1 MLGRPPCGSTSGSG
15 DRWTARQAL
24 VGLPARPACMPQTAA
39 THRQNAWL
47 LVLTIGTML
56 LIVVAPFLLVRDAHR
71 KNAHAAEVVN
81 HTQRV
86 AAVVETLMYD
96 LRNRESA
103 VVAYA
108 FGHDSPAIRE
118 RLAESKR
125 EIPVNLERLSELTRD
140 NPQQQVRIGRLAST
154 IEQRGALADT
164 ILSRPAGSVD
174 KRDIEWLLDRNP
186 LRFIAQEIADTEQ
199 QLLQA
204 RTREAAA
211 LAKRSEAVALASM
224 LAQLVLLAAAALLL
238 RWQLSTRRTAEAA
251 AVRAAA
257 RASAVLQ
264 TVREPMALLDG
275 NLRVVMLNP
284 AFAEVFGADGASVGQ
299 PLEAIGG
306 GSWSAPDTQQRLHDV
321 LARGRELWDH
331 EVVHRGADGR
341 ERTLLVN
348 ARRMTLP
355 DNNDDVALV
364 TANDVTAQKAAEL
377 QVRELNRQLQGKV
390 DQVSEVNRELEA
402 FSYSVSHDLRAPLR
416 HIGGFADKLSRHLGE
431 ARDEKS
437 THYLQTIS
445 NSARRM
451 SRLID
456 DLLVY
461 SRLGRSALRLQPV
474 DLQSVVEELRAMLDS
489 NNAADHPGHRID
501 WRIAPLPVI
510 VGDENMLR
518 QVWLNLLSNA
528 VKYSTGSEP
537 AIIEVSYNRDD
548 HGDYRFTVADNGV
561 GFDMAYAGKL
571 FGVFQRL
578 HSVSEFEG
586 TGIGLASVRRVLARH
601 GGHIEA
607 DASPGAG
614 ARFTFTLPAS
624 ADAPLMD
631 PKA

>member
-1 MLGRPPCGSTSGSG
+1 VVFFFFLFFFFNDTATTEIYTLSLHDALPICGG
-15 DRWTARQAL
+15 WAL
-24 VGLPARPACMPQTAA
+24 P
-39 THRQNAWL
+39 
-47 LVLTIGTML
+47 
-56 LIVVAPFLLVRDAHR
+56 
-71 KNAHAAEVVN
+71 
-81 HTQRV
+81 
-86 AAVVETLMYD
+86 ET
-96 LRNRESA
+96 R
-103 VVAYA
+103 
-108 FGHDSPAIRE
+108 
-118 RLAESKR
+118 
-125 EIPVNLERLSELTRD
+125 
-140 NPQQQVRIGRLAST
+140 
-154 IEQRGALADT
+154 
-164 ILSRPAGSVD
+164 
-174 KRDIEWLLDRNP
+174 
-186 LRFIAQEIADTEQ
+186 
-199 QLLQA
+199 
-204 RTREAAA
+204 
-211 LAKRSEAVALASM
+211 
-224 LAQLVLLAAAALLL
+224 
-238 RWQLSTRRTAEAA
+238 
-251 AVRAAA
+251 
-257 RASAVLQ
+257 
-264 TVREPMALLDG
+264 
-275 NLRVVMLNP
+275 
-284 AFAEVFGADGASVGQ
+284 
-299 PLEAIGG
+299 
-306 GSWSAPDTQQRLHDV
+306 QRLRDV

-331 EVVHRGADGR
+331 EVAHRAGDGR

-355 DNNDDVALV
+355 ESRDDVALV
-364 TANDVTAQKAAEL
+364 TANDVTAQKAAEV

-416 HIGGFADKLSRHLGE
+416 HIGGFADKLARHLGDG
-431 ARDEKS
+431 RDEKS
-437 THYLQTIS
+437 SHYLQTIS

-474 DLQSVVEELRAMLDS
+474 DLQSVVEELRAMLDA
-489 NNAADHPGHRID
+489 NNAADHPQHRID

-537 AIIEVSYNRDD
+537 AVIEVTYARNDG
-548 HGDYRFTVADNGV
+548 GDYRFSVSDNGV

-607 DASPGAG
+607 DATPGAG

-624 ADAPLMD
+624 ADATSPD
-631 PKA
+631 TQA

>member
-1 MLGRPPCGSTSGSG
+1 MP
-15 DRWTARQAL
+15 DTASRLRRTAGFTAL
-24 VGLPARPACMPQTAA
+24 SILLL
-39 THRQNAWL
+39 L
-47 LVLTIGTML
+47 LVVLG
-56 LIVVAPFLLVRDAHR
+56 PFLLVRRAHD
-71 KNAHAAEVVN
+71 ES
-81 HTQRV
+81 V
-86 AAVVETLMYD
+86 AAAAAVSHTHAVESSANALMYS
-96 LRNRESA
+96 LRNREA
-103 VVAYA
+103 VVVAHAY
-108 FGHDSPAIRE
+108 GHDSPVMRA
-118 RLAESKR
+118 RLEDSRR
-125 EIPVNLERLSELTRD
+125 EIPSGLAKLTALTRD
-140 NPQQQVRIGRLAST
+140 HPEQQVRVGRLAAQA
-154 IEQRGALADT
+154 EARGLIIDEILAK
-164 ILSRPAGSVD
+164 PAGSASRAEVD
-174 KRDIEWLLDRNP
+174 TLLNRNQ
-186 LRFIAQEIADTEQ
+186 LRQVAERIIAAEQ
-199 QLLQA
+199 
-204 RTREAAA
+204 
-211 LAKRSEAVALASM
+211 
-224 LAQLVLLAAAALLL
+224 ALL
-238 RWQLSTRRTAEAA
+238 RSRTAEAQRLARQADAVTWA
-251 AVRAAA
+251 AMALQVLLLGVLGFLLSRMIGSRRAAEQTAMRSNA
-257 RASAVLQ
+257 RAQAVLQ
-264 TVREPMALLDG
+264 SVREPMAVLDHD
-275 NLRVVMLNP
+275 LRVVMHNP
-284 AFAEVFGADGASVGQ
+284 AFAEVFAAEGAGVGS
-299 PLEAIGG
+299 PIAEFGHDAWGR
-306 GSWSAPDTQQRLHDV
+306 PETQQRLADV
-321 LARGRELWDH
+321 LARDRELWDY
-331 EVVHRGADGR
+331 EIGFRDGGR

-348 ARRMTLP
+348 ARRMSLP
-355 DNNDDVALV
+355 DSTDEVALV

-431 ARDEKS
+431 AKDEKS
-437 THYLQTIS
+437 IHYLQTIS

-489 NNAADHPGHRID
+489 NNATDHPGHRID

-528 VKYSTGSEP
+528 VKYSTGSDP
-537 AIIEVSYNRDD
+537 AVIEVTHARDD
-548 HGDYRFTVADNGV
+548 NGDYRFTVADNGV

-607 DASPGAG
+607 DATPGAG

-624 ADAPLMD
+624 ADAPPMD